1 MSEGERGREGERG
14 GRVELEGGR
23 EGERERE
30 RERGRARA
38 REREKERERESQ
50 RHLAGLERAFHIVEP
65 LNYQHMRDLVAFFTT
80 HGQRLVRDFQQLDH
94 LAAAHHSVG
103 GYNDLREGIGM

>member
-1 MSEGERGREGERG
+1 MRVKEEGKERG
-14 GRVELEGGR
+14 GGVRVGGR
-23 EGERERE
+23 QGGRERE
-30 RERGRARA
+30 RKRERESARA
-38 REREKERERESQ
+38 RERERERERESQ